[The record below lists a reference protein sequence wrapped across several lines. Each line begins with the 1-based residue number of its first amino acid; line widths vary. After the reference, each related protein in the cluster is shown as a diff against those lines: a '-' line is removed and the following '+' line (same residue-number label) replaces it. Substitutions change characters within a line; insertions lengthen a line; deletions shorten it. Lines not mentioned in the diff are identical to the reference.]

1 MIESIRHDARF
12 AVRQMKR
19 DPGFTAVA
27 LVAIALGIGAN
38 STVFSFFNAIYLST
52 LSVANADRLVALHRV
67 DPHGTG
73 SRETLTAAQ
82 FDYVRERATAFAGLA
97 AQNWSWTWL
106 SHGDRSVELQGG
118 HVSANYF
125 DVLGLTPH
133 LGGFFA
139 SRPDPSSVVLSYRAW
154 IRTFDGDP
162 TVVGRAVRL
171 NQRTFTIVGVAPRDF
186 AGIYLGDSLD
196 VWTVQPGADGAVV
209 GKLRPGWSLQA
220 AAAELSTLSERLA
233 ENAAD
238 GARHARVLVEPL
250 RGVHPDTRAALGV
263 FPSLLAATT
272 ICLLAIACANI
283 AALLLARADSRRQE
297 IALRVSLGAARHR
310 LVRQLLTE
318 STLLS
323 VSGGMLGVWLAV
335 AGCRLVEQFFG
346 YQIPDMRLV
355 LDWRVLS
362 MSAVLSVATGIAFGV
377 APAWHTTR
385 LDLAVAMR
393 ERSYAGLSAIAV
405 QTALCTVLLIGAGL
419 LFQSV
424 RAVLVRPGIDPDKVA
439 HFRLRPSRLGYSL
452 ERARSYQRELL
463 RRVEGVPGVERAVL
477 ARVPPERGWCCEID
491 VARPGEDPAPVPQNE
506 VSPGFLPAMGIPIL
520 DGRDFVDGD
529 RDVVIVNQ
537 PLAARLWPKQRALDR
552 EIWVDRRPHRVIGIA
567 GNIHAV
573 RPGEAA
579 YPYLYLPMWSRDA
592 KDPRL
597 FVRVNGPAAPML
609 ERLRRAVVSA
619 DPEVHVGQESTLA
632 GRTEMSYQRERLLAG
647 MLEFAGVAAI
657 LLSAIGL
664 YGLVSYQVSR
674 RTREIGIRL
683 ALGASR
689 SHVRAWIMRRGLAAT
704 GIGLAAGVLIA
715 WQASRMLTSF
725 LYDVGPADVET
736 FGTVMAVLAI
746 VAVAASF
753 LPARAVSRIEP
764 AVALKEQ

>member
-463 RRVEGVPGVERAVL
+463 RRVEGVLGVERAVL